1 MTSVPVPPFSV
12 RGLIRLAL
20 PVGSI
25 LLLATCREEA
35 PFAAD
40 RRAPR
45 QDLAAAA
52 GPDILVGAG
61 NIARCD
67 KQNDEATAA
76 ILDTVAG
83 TVFTA
88 GDNVYSSG
96 SSTEYTTC
104 YGPSWGRHR
113 PRTRPS
119 AGDKDYKTT
128 GAAGYFTYF
137 GSAAGDPAR
146 GYYSYD
152 LTDWHVVVLNSGTS
166 AISTKAGSLQEQ
178 WLRADL
184 AATAKQ
190 CILGVWH
197 TPLFSSSGT
206 AVKSSIKPL
215 WDALYAA
222 HADVVVN
229 GHYRVYERFTPQSP
243 TETADPAGGI
253 REFIVG
259 TGGQGSDAFSTTIR
273 PNSEVR
279 SSGTFGVLKLVLGAG
294 TYSWQFIP
302 VAGGSFSDA
311 GSGTCHN
318 RILAPVASV
327 TVTPASA
334 SVLVGLSVQLT
345 ATPRDASG
353 NALSGRTVTWA
364 SAAPGVATVDAA
376 GLVTATAEGSA
387 TITATSEGQS
397 GTATIAVATV
407 PVASVDVSP
416 ASASV
421 QVADAL
427 RLTAIPRD
435 AAGNPLTGRVVTWS
449 TTDATIAPV
458 DATGLVTG
466 ARAGAATV
474 TATVEGLS
482 AAASVTVTALPP
494 CLSRTG
500 PGVVLSGV
508 QTAPYNNTGLA
519 AGTKIDARAAQ
530 FLTGV
535 GKGVVLGGGA
545 AICLSGGAVIGQL
558 PPSTDW
564 NTMHDTY
571 ATT

>member
-1 MTSVPVPPFSV
+1 MFKWAVEEELVPVTVYQSLKAV
-12 RGLIRLAL
+12 AAL
-20 PVGSI
+20 RKALSSQLPHYLVPTWIVVLETLPLSANGKV
-25 LLLATCREEA
+25 
-35 PFAAD
+35 D
-40 RRAPR
+40 RRALPPPSRDRGHDPAARLNFFVDEVGQFIADDVKLIPGDPR
-45 QDLAAAA
+45 RRAFTA
-52 GPDILVGAG
+52 GMFDGLVY
-61 NIARCD
+61 
-67 KQNDEATAA
+67 
-76 ILDTVAG
+76 LVDTVAG

-104 YGPSWGRHR
+104 YGPSWGRQR
-113 PRTRPS
+113 TRTRPS

-128 GAAGYFTYF
+128 GAAGYFAYF

-166 AISTKAGSLQEQ
+166 AVSTKAGSLQEQ

-229 GHYRVYERFTPQSP
+229 GHYRVYERFAPQSP
-243 TETADPAGGI
+243 TETADSGGI

-259 TGGQGSDAFSTTIR
+259 TGGQGTDAFSTTIR
-273 PNSEVR
+273 PNSAVR
-279 SSGTFGVLKLVLGAG
+279 RSGTYGVLKLVLGAG

-302 VAGGSFSDA
+302 VAGQAFSDS

-327 TVTPASA
+327 AVTPASA
-334 SVLVGLSVQLT
+334 SVVVGATVQLT

-364 SAAPGVATVDAA
+364 SAAPEVATVDGA
-376 GLVTATAEGSA
+376 GLVTATAEGST

-407 PVASVDVSP
+407 PVASVEVSP
-416 ASASV
+416 AAASV

-449 TTDATIAPV
+449 TTDATIVPV

-466 ARAGAATV
+466 ARVGAATV

-482 AAASVTVTALPP
+482 AAAAVTVTALPP

-500 PGVVLSGV
+500 G
-508 QTAPYNNTGLA
+508 
-519 AGTKIDARAAQ
+519 AQ
-530 FLTGV
+530 PW
-535 GKGVVLGGGA
+535 
-545 AICLSGGAVIGQL
+545 C
-558 PPSTDW
+558 
-564 NTMHDTY
+564 
-571 ATT
+571 